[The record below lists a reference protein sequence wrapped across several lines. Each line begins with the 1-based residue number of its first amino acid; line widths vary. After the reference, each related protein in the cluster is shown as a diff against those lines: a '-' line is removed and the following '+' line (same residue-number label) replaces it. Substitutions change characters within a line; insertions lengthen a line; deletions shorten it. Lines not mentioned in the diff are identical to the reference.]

1 MTYEQII
8 DLLDRGF
15 TPDQIS
21 GLSAEMPP
29 AVTPPVNPSPGI
41 DDPAEDPPENAPE
54 GSPARDPGP
63 VDGST
68 SETGPVEPVKQVNIL
83 EYMRDMRDEITN
95 LKNQLQKTNI
105 ITRSVEHIPVSS
117 NQVDSVLAE
126 FIRPPVNITNNKGE

>member
-41 DDPAEDPPENAPE
+41 DGPAEDPPENAPE
-54 GSPARDPGP
+54 GSPVRDPGTEEQEAP
-63 VDGST
+63 APTQEDKIR
-68 SETGPVEPVKQVNIL
+68 EMQN
-83 EYMRDMRDEITN
+83 EIAN

>member
-41 DDPAEDPPENAPE
+41 DGPAEDPPENAPE
-54 GSPARDPGP
+54 GSPVRDPGTEEQESP
-63 VDGST
+63 APTQEDKIR
-68 SETGPVEPVKQVNIL
+68 EMQN
-83 EYMRDMRDEITN
+83 EIAN

>member
-41 DDPAEDPPENAPE
+41 DGPAEDPPENAPE
-54 GSPARDPGP
+54 GSPARDSGAEEQEAPAP
-63 VDGST
+63 TQEDQIR
-68 SETGPVEPVKQVNIL
+68 EMQN
-83 EYMRDMRDEITN
+83 EIAN